1 MKCMGVF
8 MSFCCKGVCIRY
20 KAKKPKEGR
29 YASGQKRCN
38 LCNVFMNWAG
48 FACPCCGAKL
58 RLRPRNSFYKERLK
72 EKTALM
78 VRI

>member
-1 MKCMGVF
+1 MVVF